1 MGNTLTLAYNKLQY
15 MTAKN
20 LSDPEA
26 DNYAKQQAAQAKQ
39 DAEAK
44 KRKIEAAKN
53 ASEAEQQ
60 KKEAQEAALELQK
73 RSQFSSVSENMAKA
87 SDGIIK
93 VFISIAL
100 IAIILYGGYISAN
113 KAIGYSISFRLVS
126 FLYGCL
132 CFFYVIPQKLIDI
145 YYYKNK
151 FHHYAFLPLSTHVPI
166 GNVER
171 FFIGAFC
178 YTEDDIS
185 RAAKEEVRR
194 LYESG
199 FNKSL
204 KAVAETVTAV
214 GAIAGAAVAANSN
227 NPTKPASSSN
237 KTSNDPKPLEPS
249 PGNTVIPEVK
259 PQVNNHAAPEVKPQV
274 NKDAAPEV
282 KPQVNNHAAP
292 EVKPQ
297 VNKDAAPEVKPQVN
311 KDAAPEAKSD
321 TKLDAKPDAKPD
333 AKSDETPVAT
343 PVVTPKSTP
352 PPTPPASPQ
361 IKPTEVSGPPQLLRA
376 LYPPRHV
383 RR

>member
-282 KPQVNNHAAP
+282 KPQVN
-292 EVKPQ
+292 
-297 VNKDAAPEVKPQVN
+297 

>member
-227 NPTKPASSSN
+227 NPTKPANSSN
-237 KTSNDPKPLEPS
+237 KSSNVPKPLEPS
-249 PGNTVIPEVK
+249 PGNTAIPEVK
-259 PQVNNHAAPEVKPQV
+259 PDTAPEVKPQV

-282 KPQVNNHAAP
+282 KPEAKPEAKP
-292 EVKPQ
+292 EVKPD
-297 VNKDAAPEVKPQVN
+297 VKSDAATDVKPDAAAEVKPDVKLDAAP
-311 KDAAPEAKSD
+311 DAAPVVTPK
-321 TKLDAKPDAKPD
+321 
-333 AKSDETPVAT
+333 ETPVATPKET

-361 IKPTEVSGPPQLLRA
+361 IKPTEVSGPPQPLRA
-376 LYPPRHV
+376 QYPPLHV